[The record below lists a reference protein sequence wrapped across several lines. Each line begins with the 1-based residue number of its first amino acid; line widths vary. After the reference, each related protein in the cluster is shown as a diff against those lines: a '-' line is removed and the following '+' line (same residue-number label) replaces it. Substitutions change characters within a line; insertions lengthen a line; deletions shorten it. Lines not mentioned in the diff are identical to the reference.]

1 MKMRCALVFTP
12 TRLVTPPP
20 PQAHADALGSNAQL
34 HATATAP
41 ILPTRFISTSTQES
55 KSAEFATNGSPEPGA
70 VLELRAALARP
81 APACPKNKSTSPV
94 TRTPRASVRVLS
106 RTLLS
111 LAWRRPNGR
120 TEWFS
125 SREFCADRDVLGFVR
140 VDTGCR
146 LRRWR
151 RAPRLD
157 QRRFQAWSAGVDQWR
172 ARPPGPIP
180 GHRRHQR

>member
-1 MKMRCALVFTP
+1 MSVVPVARTDMKMRCALVVTP

-106 RTLLS
+106 KSLLS
-111 LAWRRPNGR
+111 PAWKPPHSPPPS
-120 TEWFS
+120 FS
-125 SREFCADRDVLGFVR
+125 SRKVDADNAKHVLIR
-140 VDTGCR
+140 VDTGC
-146 LRRWR
+146 
-151 RAPRLD
+151 
-157 QRRFQAWSAGVDQWR
+157 
-172 ARPPGPIP
+172 
-180 GHRRHQR
+180 